1 MYQHQIGNKIFLEI
15 IELPME
21 LGVKDKIA
29 TVIRNEQASKFNNRR
44 WMALT
49 GKSKTGAV
57 GTNYTNFS

>member
-1 MYQHQIGNKIFLEI
+1 M
-15 IELPME
+15 ELAME
-21 LGVKDKIA
+21 LGIKDKIA